1 MNYKVVKRK
10 SAAELVRDQILKSI
24 ESGALKPG
32 EKLPT
37 EQRLSEMFGVGRS
50 TIREATSTLSTLGY
64 LISIQGKGSFVREDL
79 DPGLASRFALK
90 DIQAAANIIDLV
102 EVRGILEC
110 NVVRLAAQRADARDM
125 ERIQDALNTM
135 KATLQG
141 PQGFTEADFEFH
153 IALARATGNQM
164 ILAMMKRIV
173 ENVHQEY
180 EKFKPNE
187 LFQRDRAVLTAEKIV
202 NFVSRG
208 EGEAA
213 ARAMEEHL
221 NLVTAEIKR
230 KLPDVQW
237 IKKKA

>member
-10 SAAELVRDQILKSI
+10 SAAELVRHQILKSI

-153 IALARATGNQM
+153 IALARAAGNQM